1 MLQYTMD
8 SCVPKFKNCAAAALG
23 EQPSKLALTK
33 PIIAENGTV
42 IQPEKY
48 YCQDCFEGF
57 YWNEELEIC

>member
-1 MLQYTMD
+1 MD

-48 YCQDCFEGF
+48 YC
-57 YWNEELEIC
+57 